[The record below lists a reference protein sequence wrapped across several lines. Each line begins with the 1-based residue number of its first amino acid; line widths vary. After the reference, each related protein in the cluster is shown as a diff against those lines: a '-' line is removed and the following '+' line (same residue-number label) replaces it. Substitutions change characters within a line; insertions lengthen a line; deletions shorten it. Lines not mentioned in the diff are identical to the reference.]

1 MRTILDIF
9 RLTPYPKLD
18 YIYVGCLKIVFI
30 NVKSI
35 KDLLVWITFYKATN
49 SVLYIY
55 QNNLDI
61 YMLDDIISLIEV
73 DYVLLIKI
81 N

>member
-18 YIYVGCLKIVFI
+18 YIYVGYLKIVFI

-55 QNNLDI
+55 QNSLDI
-61 YMLDDIISLIEV
+61 YMLDDIISLISS
-73 DYVLLIKI
+73 
-81 N
+81 